1 MQPVNGFFGHIQKN
15 HFRSLYMFMGF
26 MLSMHIT
33 VATVMSIPP
42 PVWSHIPA
50 VFSDPIAY
58 FKTVGL
64 LVTAVN
70 FVIFV
75 LFYYGQNFL
84 LKLTIGFEPLTVNH
98 CPRIHNITQELS
110 TLAGIP
116 MPRLDYVPSPA
127 LNSFASGISK
137 SQAHIIVTQG
147 LLDALDDEELAAV
160 IAHEIAHIKN
170 GDMHMMAVA
179 NAAIGSINSI
189 NFINPMKMTLF
200 KHIPIPVFLIG
211 FPIFFPLFL
220 LVVFYSFIMQL
231 TSLITTSTS
240 YVISS
245 SREFIADAEAVGL
258 THNPAALV
266 SALSKI
272 HGRSRLDCKNIIASS
287 MMIDGPTTG
296 KHASH
301 PPMQTRIQKLAELSG
316 SMIHGSGV
324 RKDTR
329 RRSLKNNNGNAYGAP
344 SFTDGNIAPSFAQG
358 FSRHTHAS
366 PVNVGHY
373 ISTSADYAEH
383 TGKTFK
389 TEDSA
394 SLLDRL
400 TQGNDAEFGLDRAA
414 RWFMI
419 AALGIYVASIL
430 PDYLNKRAKEAA
442 FDIHQ
447 HVELVPE
454 RTPAF
459 IKFDLKNDGLVT
471 IGQDQSKVFLNI
483 HNDGKA
489 HKIGWVGPGEGLLFF
504 DDNQNGFM
512 DGLHELVSLT
522 YPLAL
527 QAKKFHMLKK
537 FDNNKDHRIT
547 HLDEDFSKLM
557 IWRDLNID
565 GKYTRDEGDSL
576 DQLGITSIL
585 LRARKLGGREALL
598 TQNNN
603 TQLIKKGAYTH
614 DANRALKPV
623 GDMAGGNIY
632 MTSFEV
638 SLTNYRVTEDQL
650 SVEIISE
657 NSERQSA
664 AVLNRRTS
672 ISEPPALRLRR

>member
-1 MQPVNGFFGHIQKN
+1 
-15 HFRSLYMFMGF
+15 
-26 MLSMHIT
+26 
-33 VATVMSIPP
+33 
-42 PVWSHIPA
+42 
-50 VFSDPIAY
+50 
-58 FKTVGL
+58 
-64 LVTAVN
+64 
-70 FVIFV
+70 
-75 LFYYGQNFL
+75 
-84 LKLTIGFEPLTVNH
+84 
-98 CPRIHNITQELS
+98 
-110 TLAGIP
+110 
-116 MPRLDYVPSPA
+116 
-127 LNSFASGISK
+127 
-137 SQAHIIVTQG
+137 
-147 LLDALDDEELAAV
+147 
-160 IAHEIAHIKN
+160 
-170 GDMHMMAVA
+170 
-179 NAAIGSINSI
+179 
-189 NFINPMKMTLF
+189 
-200 KHIPIPVFLIG
+200 
-211 FPIFFPLFL
+211 
-220 LVVFYSFIMQL
+220 
-231 TSLITTSTS
+231 
-240 YVISS
+240 
-245 SREFIADAEAVGL
+245 
-258 THNPAALV
+258 
-266 SALSKI
+266 
-272 HGRSRLDCKNIIASS
+272 
-287 MMIDGPTTG
+287 
-296 KHASH
+296 
-301 PPMQTRIQKLAELSG
+301 
-316 SMIHGSGV
+316 
-324 RKDTR
+324 
-329 RRSLKNNNGNAYGAP
+329 
-344 SFTDGNIAPSFAQG
+344 
-358 FSRHTHAS
+358 
-366 PVNVGHY
+366 
-373 ISTSADYAEH
+373 
-383 TGKTFK
+383 
-389 TEDSA
+389 
-394 SLLDRL
+394 
-400 TQGNDAEFGLDRAA
+400 
-414 RWFMI
+414 
-419 AALGIYVASIL
+419 
-430 PDYLNKRAKEAA
+430 
-442 FDIHQ
+442 
-447 HVELVPE
+447 VELVPE

-459 IKFDLKNDGLVT
+459 ITFDLKNDGLVT

-512 DGLHELVSLT
+512 DGLHELVSLK